1 MMIQNQKGAALLVA
15 LVALIVLTVLGVT
28 TMGDVINQSSAVRNE
43 QFRQKVFY
51 AASSELNVQVNKVNR
66 NDQSDDDPIIDAL
79 LDSNLDGRDML
90 VSITK
95 DGEQAILTNP
105 ERVILDQ
112 VKIVGDRRDESGCP
126 NSSLGKFKVI
136 VGNIEARATLD
147 DGRGS
152 IKSEQRQNYV
162 YCWP

>member
-15 LVALIVLTVLGVT
+15 LVALIVLTVLGVS

-51 AASSELNVQVNKVNR
+51 AASSELNVQVDKVNR

-79 LDSNLDGRDML
+79 LDSNLDGRDMF

-95 DGEQAILTNP
+95 DGEQAILTSP

-112 VKIVGDRRDESGCP
+112 VKIVGDRSDESGCP
-126 NSSLGKFKVI
+126 KSSYGKFKVI

>member
-1 MMIQNQKGAALLVA
+1 MTMQKQKGAALLVA

-43 QFRQKVFY
+43 QFRQQVFY
-51 AASSELNVQVNKVNR
+51 AASSELNVQVNTVNR
-66 NDQSDDDPIIDAL
+66 NDQTDDDPIIDAL
-79 LDSNLDGRDML
+79 LDSKLDGKDMS
-90 VSITK
+90 VDITK
-95 DGEQAILTNP
+95 DGDHPILTNP
-105 ERVILDQ
+105 RRVNLSNVRIA
-112 VKIVGDRRDESGCP
+112 GDRLDNFGCP
-126 NSSLGKFKVI
+126 GESVGKVKVI
-136 VGNIEARATLD
+136 AGNIEATATLD